1 MIQYFIKFEWKQFFR
16 SSYWQKS
23 IALNILMGFLAL
35 YFMLTFLV
43 LGISIY
49 PLLKK
54 QFPES
59 DPLIMVNGFLFYWF
73 LGDLV
78 MRFFLQ
84 KLPVMNIKPLLA
96 LPIKRSKIL
105 NYVLGKSAIS
115 FFNFLPLFAIIPFG
129 VILIFEDY
137 RKTNPT
143 DLIEAPK
150 IGRKLPD
157 TLSVQKEEIDPA
169 ELDAINTL
177 LEETLAAMDQS
188 RIDEGALLSEEF
200 SLRIANIHQLLQQVI
215 DMDAARMGGIKPR
228 LEKALSDITA
238 PIDQNRLEQELI
250 YYIEKYDITEEK
262 VRLAGH
268 LDYFSE
274 TQSSSESQGKKLGF
288 IAQEIGREINTLG
301 SKANFAPMQQLVVQ
315 MKDELEKI
323 KEQLLNAL

>member
-1 MIQYFIKFEWKQFFR
+1 MIKSMTGYGKRVLPLSDKKISLEIKSLNSKGLDLNMR
-16 SSYWQKS
+16 IPSSYREHELSFRKRVSATLERGKIDFGLFIEQTGGTAAAVINQEVVQAYMAQLGV
-23 IALNILMGFLAL
+23 IAAA
-35 YFMLTFLV
+35 T
-43 LGISIY
+43 
-49 PLLKK
+49 PD
-54 QFPES
+54 Q
-59 DPLIMVNGFLFYWF
+59 
-73 LGDLV
+73 
-78 MRFFLQ
+78 
-84 KLPVMNIKPLLA
+84 LLA
-96 LPIKRSKIL
+96 LSL
-105 NYVLGKSAIS
+105 
-115 FFNFLPLFAIIPFG
+115 
-129 VILIFEDY
+129 
-137 RKTNPT
+137 
-143 DLIEAPK
+143 
-150 IGRKLPD
+150 KLPD

-169 ELDAINTL
+169 EWEAINTL
-177 LEETLAAMDQS
+177 LEETLVAMDQS
-188 RIDEGALLSEEF
+188 RVDEGALLSEEF

-215 DMDAARMGGIKPR
+215 GMDADRMGGIKPR

>member
-1 MIQYFIKFEWKQFFR
+1 MTGYGKRVLSLSDKKISLEIKSLNSKGLDLNMR
-16 SSYWQKS
+16 IPSSYREHELSFRKRVSATLERGKIDFGLFIEQTGGAAAAVINQEVVQAYMAQLGA
-23 IALNILMGFLAL
+23 IAAA
-35 YFMLTFLV
+35 T
-43 LGISIY
+43 
-49 PLLKK
+49 PD
-54 QFPES
+54 Q
-59 DPLIMVNGFLFYWF
+59 
-73 LGDLV
+73 
-78 MRFFLQ
+78 
-84 KLPVMNIKPLLA
+84 LLA
-96 LPIKRSKIL
+96 LSL
-105 NYVLGKSAIS
+105 
-115 FFNFLPLFAIIPFG
+115 
-129 VILIFEDY
+129 
-137 RKTNPT
+137 
-143 DLIEAPK
+143 
-150 IGRKLPD
+150 KLPD

-288 IAQEIGREINTLG
+288 IAHEIGREINTLG

>member
-1 MIQYFIKFEWKQFFR
+1 MTGYGKRVLSLSDKKISLEIKSLNSKGLDLNMR
-16 SSYWQKS
+16 IPSSYREHELSFRKRVSATLERGKIDFGLFIEQTGGAAAAVINQEVVQAYMAQLGA
-23 IALNILMGFLAL
+23 IAAA
-35 YFMLTFLV
+35 T
-43 LGISIY
+43 
-49 PLLKK
+49 PD
-54 QFPES
+54 Q
-59 DPLIMVNGFLFYWF
+59 
-73 LGDLV
+73 
-78 MRFFLQ
+78 
-84 KLPVMNIKPLLA
+84 LLA
-96 LPIKRSKIL
+96 LSL
-105 NYVLGKSAIS
+105 
-115 FFNFLPLFAIIPFG
+115 
-129 VILIFEDY
+129 
-137 RKTNPT
+137 
-143 DLIEAPK
+143 
-150 IGRKLPD
+150 KLPD

-200 SLRIANIHQLLQQVI
+200 SLRIANIHQLLRQVI
-215 DMDAARMGGIKPR
+215 DMDAERMGGIKPR

>member
-1 MIQYFIKFEWKQFFR
+1 MIKSMTGYGKRVLQLSDKKISLEIKSLNSKGLDLNMR
-16 SSYWQKS
+16 IPSSYREHELSFRKRVSATLERGKIDFGLFIEQTGGTAAAVINQEVVQAYMAQLGA
-23 IALNILMGFLAL
+23 IAPA
-35 YFMLTFLV
+35 T
-43 LGISIY
+43 
-49 PLLKK
+49 PD
-54 QFPES
+54 Q
-59 DPLIMVNGFLFYWF
+59 
-73 LGDLV
+73 
-78 MRFFLQ
+78 
-84 KLPVMNIKPLLA
+84 LLA
-96 LPIKRSKIL
+96 LSL
-105 NYVLGKSAIS
+105 
-115 FFNFLPLFAIIPFG
+115 
-129 VILIFEDY
+129 
-137 RKTNPT
+137 
-143 DLIEAPK
+143 
-150 IGRKLPD
+150 KLPD

-169 ELDAINTL
+169 ELEAINTL
-177 LEETLAAMDQS
+177 LEDTLQAMDQS
-188 RIDEGALLSEEF
+188 RVDEGVLLSEEF

-215 DMDAARMGGIKPR
+215 AMDEDRMGGIKPR

>member
-1 MIQYFIKFEWKQFFR
+1 MTGYGKRVLSLSDKKISLEIKSLNSKGLDLNMR
-16 SSYWQKS
+16 IPSSYREHELSFRKRVSATLERGKIDFGLFIEQTGGAAAAVINQEVVQAYMAQLGA
-23 IALNILMGFLAL
+23 IAAA
-35 YFMLTFLV
+35 T
-43 LGISIY
+43 
-49 PLLKK
+49 PD
-54 QFPES
+54 Q
-59 DPLIMVNGFLFYWF
+59 
-73 LGDLV
+73 
-78 MRFFLQ
+78 
-84 KLPVMNIKPLLA
+84 LLA
-96 LPIKRSKIL
+96 LSL
-105 NYVLGKSAIS
+105 
-115 FFNFLPLFAIIPFG
+115 
-129 VILIFEDY
+129 
-137 RKTNPT
+137 
-143 DLIEAPK
+143 
-150 IGRKLPD
+150 KLPD

-169 ELDAINTL
+169 ELDAINAL

-200 SLRIANIHQLLQQVI
+200 SLRINNIHQLLRQVI
-215 DMDAARMGGIKPR
+215 DMDAERMGGIKPR

>member
-1 MIQYFIKFEWKQFFR
+1 MIKSMTGYGKRVLQLSDKKISLEIKSLNSKGLDLNMR
-16 SSYWQKS
+16 IPSSYREHELSFRKRVSATLERGKIDFGLFIEQTGGTAAAVINQEVVKAYMAQLGA
-23 IALNILMGFLAL
+23 IAAA
-35 YFMLTFLV
+35 T
-43 LGISIY
+43 
-49 PLLKK
+49 PD
-54 QFPES
+54 Q
-59 DPLIMVNGFLFYWF
+59 
-73 LGDLV
+73 
-78 MRFFLQ
+78 
-84 KLPVMNIKPLLA
+84 LLA
-96 LPIKRSKIL
+96 LSL
-105 NYVLGKSAIS
+105 
-115 FFNFLPLFAIIPFG
+115 
-129 VILIFEDY
+129 
-137 RKTNPT
+137 
-143 DLIEAPK
+143 
-150 IGRKLPD
+150 KLPD

-169 ELDAINTL
+169 ELEAINTL
-177 LEETLAAMDQS
+177 LEDTLQAMDQS
-188 RIDEGALLSEEF
+188 RVDEGVLLSEEF

-215 DMDAARMGGIKPR
+215 AMDEDRMGGIKPR

>member
-1 MIQYFIKFEWKQFFR
+1 MIKSMTGYGKRVLSLSDKKISLEIKSLNSKGLDLNMR
-16 SSYWQKS
+16 IPSSYREHELSFRKRVSATLERGKIDFGLFIEQTGGAAAAVINQEVVQAYMAQLGA
-23 IALNILMGFLAL
+23 IAAA
-35 YFMLTFLV
+35 T
-43 LGISIY
+43 
-49 PLLKK
+49 PD
-54 QFPES
+54 Q
-59 DPLIMVNGFLFYWF
+59 
-73 LGDLV
+73 
-78 MRFFLQ
+78 
-84 KLPVMNIKPLLA
+84 LLA
-96 LPIKRSKIL
+96 LSL
-105 NYVLGKSAIS
+105 
-115 FFNFLPLFAIIPFG
+115 
-129 VILIFEDY
+129 
-137 RKTNPT
+137 
-143 DLIEAPK
+143 
-150 IGRKLPD
+150 KLPD

-200 SLRIANIHQLLQQVI
+200 SLRINNIHQLLRQVI
-215 DMDAARMGGIKPR
+215 DMDAERMGGIKPR

-288 IAQEIGREINTLG
+288 ISQEIGREINTLG

>member
-1 MIQYFIKFEWKQFFR
+1 MTGYGKRVLPLSDKKISLEIKSLNSKGLDLNMR
-16 SSYWQKS
+16 IPSSYREHELSFRKRVSATLERGKIDFGLFIEQTGGTAAAVINQEVVQAYMAQLGV
-23 IALNILMGFLAL
+23 IAAA
-35 YFMLTFLV
+35 T
-43 LGISIY
+43 
-49 PLLKK
+49 PD
-54 QFPES
+54 Q
-59 DPLIMVNGFLFYWF
+59 
-73 LGDLV
+73 
-78 MRFFLQ
+78 
-84 KLPVMNIKPLLA
+84 LLA
-96 LPIKRSKIL
+96 LSL
-105 NYVLGKSAIS
+105 
-115 FFNFLPLFAIIPFG
+115 
-129 VILIFEDY
+129 
-137 RKTNPT
+137 
-143 DLIEAPK
+143 
-150 IGRKLPD
+150 KLPD

-169 ELDAINTL
+169 EWEAINTL
-177 LEETLAAMDQS
+177 LEETLVAMDQS
-188 RIDEGALLSEEF
+188 RVDEGALLSEEF

-215 DMDAARMGGIKPR
+215 GMDADRMGGIKPR

>member
-1 MIQYFIKFEWKQFFR
+1 MIKSMTGYGKRVLQLSDKKISLEIKSLNSKGLDLNIR
-16 SSYWQKS
+16 IPSSYREHELSFRKRVSATLERGKIDFGLFIEQTGGTAAAVINQDVVQAYMAQLGA
-23 IALNILMGFLAL
+23 IAPA
-35 YFMLTFLV
+35 T
-43 LGISIY
+43 
-49 PLLKK
+49 PD
-54 QFPES
+54 Q
-59 DPLIMVNGFLFYWF
+59 
-73 LGDLV
+73 
-78 MRFFLQ
+78 
-84 KLPVMNIKPLLA
+84 LLA
-96 LPIKRSKIL
+96 LSL
-105 NYVLGKSAIS
+105 
-115 FFNFLPLFAIIPFG
+115 
-129 VILIFEDY
+129 
-137 RKTNPT
+137 
-143 DLIEAPK
+143 
-150 IGRKLPD
+150 KLPD

-200 SLRIANIHQLLQQVI
+200 SLRINNIHQLVQQVI

>member
-1 MIQYFIKFEWKQFFR
+1 MTGYGKRVLSLSDKKISLEIKSLNSKGLDLNMR
-16 SSYWQKS
+16 IPSSYREHELSFRKRVSATLERGKIDFGLFIEQTGGAAAAVINQEVVQAYMAQLGA
-23 IALNILMGFLAL
+23 IAAA
-35 YFMLTFLV
+35 T
-43 LGISIY
+43 
-49 PLLKK
+49 PD
-54 QFPES
+54 Q
-59 DPLIMVNGFLFYWF
+59 
-73 LGDLV
+73 
-78 MRFFLQ
+78 
-84 KLPVMNIKPLLA
+84 LLA
-96 LPIKRSKIL
+96 LSL
-105 NYVLGKSAIS
+105 
-115 FFNFLPLFAIIPFG
+115 
-129 VILIFEDY
+129 
-137 RKTNPT
+137 
-143 DLIEAPK
+143 
-150 IGRKLPD
+150 KLPD
-157 TLSVQKEEIDPA
+157 TLSVQKEEIDLA

-188 RIDEGALLSEEF
+188 RIDEGALFSEEF
-200 SLRIANIHQLLQQVI
+200 SLRINNIHQLLQQVI

>member
-1 MIQYFIKFEWKQFFR
+1 MTGYGKRVLSLSDKKISLEIKSLNSKGLDLNMR
-16 SSYWQKS
+16 IPSSYREHELSFRKRVSATLERGKIDFGLFIEQTGGAAAAVINQEVVQAYMAQLGA
-23 IALNILMGFLAL
+23 IAAA
-35 YFMLTFLV
+35 T
-43 LGISIY
+43 
-49 PLLKK
+49 PD
-54 QFPES
+54 Q
-59 DPLIMVNGFLFYWF
+59 
-73 LGDLV
+73 
-78 MRFFLQ
+78 
-84 KLPVMNIKPLLA
+84 LLA
-96 LPIKRSKIL
+96 LSL
-105 NYVLGKSAIS
+105 
-115 FFNFLPLFAIIPFG
+115 
-129 VILIFEDY
+129 
-137 RKTNPT
+137 
-143 DLIEAPK
+143 
-150 IGRKLPD
+150 KLPD
-157 TLSVQKEEIDPA
+157 TLSVQKEEIDLA

-188 RIDEGALLSEEF
+188 RIDEGALFSEEF
-200 SLRIANIHQLLQQVI
+200 SLRINNIHQLLQQVI

-288 IAQEIGREINTLG
+288 ITQEIGREINTLG

>member
-1 MIQYFIKFEWKQFFR
+1 MIKSMTGYGKRVLPLSDKKISLEIKSLNSKGLDLNMR
-16 SSYWQKS
+16 IPSSYREHELSFRKRVSATLERGKIDFGLFIEQTGGTAAAVINQEVVQAYMAQLGA
-23 IALNILMGFLAL
+23 IAAA
-35 YFMLTFLV
+35 T
-43 LGISIY
+43 
-49 PLLKK
+49 PD
-54 QFPES
+54 Q
-59 DPLIMVNGFLFYWF
+59 
-73 LGDLV
+73 
-78 MRFFLQ
+78 
-84 KLPVMNIKPLLA
+84 LLA
-96 LPIKRSKIL
+96 LSL
-105 NYVLGKSAIS
+105 
-115 FFNFLPLFAIIPFG
+115 
-129 VILIFEDY
+129 
-137 RKTNPT
+137 
-143 DLIEAPK
+143 
-150 IGRKLPD
+150 KLPD

-169 ELDAINTL
+169 EWEAINTL
-177 LEETLAAMDQS
+177 LEETLFAMDQS
-188 RIDEGALLSEEF
+188 RVDEGALLSEEF

-215 DMDAARMGGIKPR
+215 GMDADRMGGIKPR

>member
-1 MIQYFIKFEWKQFFR
+1 MTGYGKRVLQLSDKKISLEIKSLNSKGLDLNMR
-16 SSYWQKS
+16 IPSSYREHELSFRKRVSATLERGKIDFGLFIEQTGGTAAAVINQDVVQAYMAQLGA
-23 IALNILMGFLAL
+23 IAPA
-35 YFMLTFLV
+35 T
-43 LGISIY
+43 
-49 PLLKK
+49 PD
-54 QFPES
+54 Q
-59 DPLIMVNGFLFYWF
+59 
-73 LGDLV
+73 
-78 MRFFLQ
+78 
-84 KLPVMNIKPLLA
+84 LLA
-96 LPIKRSKIL
+96 LSL
-105 NYVLGKSAIS
+105 
-115 FFNFLPLFAIIPFG
+115 
-129 VILIFEDY
+129 
-137 RKTNPT
+137 
-143 DLIEAPK
+143 
-150 IGRKLPD
+150 KLPD

-169 ELDAINTL
+169 ELEAINAL
-177 LEETLAAMDQS
+177 LEETLLAMDQS
-188 RIDEGALLSEEF
+188 RVDEGALLSEEF
-200 SLRIANIHQLLQQVI
+200 SLRIANIRQLLQDVI
-215 DMDAARMGGIKPR
+215 GMDSDRMGGIKPR

>member
-1 MIQYFIKFEWKQFFR
+1 MIKSMTGYGKRVLSLSDKKISLEIKSLNSKGLDLNMR
-16 SSYWQKS
+16 IPSSYREHELSFRKRVSATLERGKIDFGLFIEQTGGAAAAVINQEVVQAYMAQLGA
-23 IALNILMGFLAL
+23 IASA
-35 YFMLTFLV
+35 T
-43 LGISIY
+43 
-49 PLLKK
+49 PD
-54 QFPES
+54 Q
-59 DPLIMVNGFLFYWF
+59 
-73 LGDLV
+73 
-78 MRFFLQ
+78 
-84 KLPVMNIKPLLA
+84 LLA
-96 LPIKRSKIL
+96 LSL
-105 NYVLGKSAIS
+105 
-115 FFNFLPLFAIIPFG
+115 
-129 VILIFEDY
+129 
-137 RKTNPT
+137 
-143 DLIEAPK
+143 
-150 IGRKLPD
+150 KLPD

-200 SLRIANIHQLLQQVI
+200 SLRINNIHQLLQQVI

>member
-1 MIQYFIKFEWKQFFR
+1 MIKSMTGYGKRVLSLSDKKISLEIKSLNSKGLDLNMR
-16 SSYWQKS
+16 IPSSYREHELSFRKRVSATLERGKIDFGLFIEQTGGAAAAVINQEVVQAYMAQLEA
-23 IALNILMGFLAL
+23 IAAA
-35 YFMLTFLV
+35 T
-43 LGISIY
+43 
-49 PLLKK
+49 PD
-54 QFPES
+54 Q
-59 DPLIMVNGFLFYWF
+59 
-73 LGDLV
+73 
-78 MRFFLQ
+78 
-84 KLPVMNIKPLLA
+84 LLA
-96 LPIKRSKIL
+96 LSL
-105 NYVLGKSAIS
+105 
-115 FFNFLPLFAIIPFG
+115 
-129 VILIFEDY
+129 
-137 RKTNPT
+137 
-143 DLIEAPK
+143 
-150 IGRKLPD
+150 KLPD

>member
-1 MIQYFIKFEWKQFFR
+1 MTGYGKRVLSLSDKKISLEIKSLNSKGLDLNIR
-16 SSYWQKS
+16 IPSSYREHELSFRKRVSATLERGKIDFGLFIEQTGGAAAAVINQEVVQAYMAQLEA
-23 IALNILMGFLAL
+23 IAAA
-35 YFMLTFLV
+35 T
-43 LGISIY
+43 
-49 PLLKK
+49 PD
-54 QFPES
+54 Q
-59 DPLIMVNGFLFYWF
+59 
-73 LGDLV
+73 
-78 MRFFLQ
+78 
-84 KLPVMNIKPLLA
+84 LLA
-96 LPIKRSKIL
+96 LSL
-105 NYVLGKSAIS
+105 
-115 FFNFLPLFAIIPFG
+115 
-129 VILIFEDY
+129 
-137 RKTNPT
+137 
-143 DLIEAPK
+143 
-150 IGRKLPD
+150 KLPD

-215 DMDAARMGGIKPR
+215 DMDAERMGGIKPR

-274 TQSSSESQGKKLGF
+274 TQSYSESQGKKLGF

>member
-1 MIQYFIKFEWKQFFR
+1 MIKSMTGYGKRVLQLSDKKISLEIKSLNSKGLDLNIR
-16 SSYWQKS
+16 IPSSYREHELSFRKRVSATLERGKIDFGLFIEQTGGTAAAVINQEVVKAYMAQLGA
-23 IALNILMGFLAL
+23 IAPA
-35 YFMLTFLV
+35 T
-43 LGISIY
+43 
-49 PLLKK
+49 PD
-54 QFPES
+54 Q
-59 DPLIMVNGFLFYWF
+59 
-73 LGDLV
+73 
-78 MRFFLQ
+78 
-84 KLPVMNIKPLLA
+84 LLA
-96 LPIKRSKIL
+96 LSL
-105 NYVLGKSAIS
+105 
-115 FFNFLPLFAIIPFG
+115 
-129 VILIFEDY
+129 
-137 RKTNPT
+137 
-143 DLIEAPK
+143 
-150 IGRKLPD
+150 KLPD

-169 ELDAINTL
+169 ELEAINAL
-177 LEETLAAMDQS
+177 LEDTLRAMDQS
-188 RIDEGALLSEEF
+188 RVDEGVLLSEEF

-215 DMDAARMGGIKPR
+215 AMDEDRMGGIKPR

>member
-1 MIQYFIKFEWKQFFR
+1 MIKSMTGYGKRVLSLSDKKISLEIKSLNSKGLDLNIR
-16 SSYWQKS
+16 IPSSYREHELAFRKRVSATLERGKIDFGLFIEQTGVAAAAVINQEVVQAYMAQLGA
-23 IALNILMGFLAL
+23 IAAA
-35 YFMLTFLV
+35 T
-43 LGISIY
+43 
-49 PLLKK
+49 PD
-54 QFPES
+54 Q
-59 DPLIMVNGFLFYWF
+59 
-73 LGDLV
+73 
-78 MRFFLQ
+78 
-84 KLPVMNIKPLLA
+84 LLA
-96 LPIKRSKIL
+96 LSL
-105 NYVLGKSAIS
+105 
-115 FFNFLPLFAIIPFG
+115 
-129 VILIFEDY
+129 
-137 RKTNPT
+137 
-143 DLIEAPK
+143 
-150 IGRKLPD
+150 KLPD

-200 SLRIANIHQLLQQVI
+200 SLRINNIHQLLQQVI

>member
-1 MIQYFIKFEWKQFFR
+1 MIKSMTGYGKRVLQLSDKKISLEIKSLNSKGLDLNMR
-16 SSYWQKS
+16 IPSSYREHEVSFRKRVSATLERGKIDFGLFIEQTGGTAAAVINQEVVKAYMAQLGA
-23 IALNILMGFLAL
+23 IAAA
-35 YFMLTFLV
+35 T
-43 LGISIY
+43 
-49 PLLKK
+49 PD
-54 QFPES
+54 Q
-59 DPLIMVNGFLFYWF
+59 
-73 LGDLV
+73 
-78 MRFFLQ
+78 
-84 KLPVMNIKPLLA
+84 LLA
-96 LPIKRSKIL
+96 LSL
-105 NYVLGKSAIS
+105 
-115 FFNFLPLFAIIPFG
+115 
-129 VILIFEDY
+129 
-137 RKTNPT
+137 
-143 DLIEAPK
+143 
-150 IGRKLPD
+150 KLPD

-169 ELDAINTL
+169 ELEAINTL
-177 LEETLAAMDQS
+177 LENTLQAMDQS
-188 RIDEGALLSEEF
+188 RVDEGVLLSEEF

-215 DMDAARMGGIKPR
+215 AMDEDRMGGIKPR